1 MTNEEFQQ
9 AELDKLPEA
18 FRAAV
23 SRECYDRGHAYAYA
37 YAYGHEEVLNH
48 IRSTVAWLL
57 PCIQAHDAQ
66 RGG

>member
-1 MTNEEFQQ
+1 MKVNKSNGNHGPSGIKSTVAPGALFC
-9 AELDKLPEA
+9 AG
-18 FRAAV
+18 R
-23 SRECYDRGHAYAYA
+23 RGH
-37 YAYGHEEVLNH
+37 AYGHEEVLNH